1 MKGRVIKSTGSWYSI
16 ATETGETFEARIRG
30 KFRLKGIKHTNPIA
44 VGDEVEFSLDKDNIA
59 FIEKIYERHNYI
71 IRRSVNLSKKTHI
84 IASNIDIAVIL
95 ATFKNPRTS
104 TGFIDRFLL
113 TAEAYHIR
121 PIILFNKVD
130 EITPEERPALEDLK
144 QIYTHIGYQVLEISA
159 TQNIGLQQVKE
170 LLKGQTS
177 VFMGHSGVGKS
188 TLINALNPA
197 LHLKTKTVSTFNQK
211 GQHTTTFAQMYPWP
225 FGGYIIDTPGIK
237 EFGLAD
243 FQENEIQDYFPEIFK
258 LKQDCKFHNCKHL
271 NEPKCAVKQA
281 AEAGEIA
288 PSRFESYLNFIAE
301 SYENNHTKSETR
313 KS

>member
-1 MKGRVIKSTGSWYSI
+1 MKGRVIKSTGSWYCI
-16 ATETGETFEARIRG
+16 ATDLGETFEARIRG

-84 IASNIDIAVIL
+84 IASNIDVAVIL

-104 TGFIDRFLL
+104 TGFIDRFLV

-121 PIILFNKVD
+121 PVILLNKVD
-130 EITPEERPALEDLK
+130 EITAEDRPEFEALK
-144 QIYTHIGYQVLEISA
+144 KIYTDIGYQVLEVSA
-159 TQNIGLQQVKE
+159 TENIGLEEVKDI
-170 LLKGQTS
+170 LKEQTS

-188 TLINALNPA
+188 TLINALNPK
-197 LHLKTKTVSTFNQK
+197 LNLKTKMVSTFNQK
-211 GQHTTTFAQMYPWP
+211 GQHTTTFAQMYAWP

-243 FQENEIQDYFPEIFK
+243 FEEDEIQNYFPEIFK

-271 NEPKCAVKQA
+271 NEPKCAVK
-281 AEAGEIA
+281 EALEDREIA

-301 SYENNHTKSETR
+301 SK
-313 KS
+313 